1 MKTVEYLQTR
11 GAFAIACKVH
21 VEYIEVGLLCL
32 NGTQLL
38 EASMLDPLTG
48 DRYLVE
54 LPALKGADYNVKL
67 LLRNVTI

>member
-11 GAFAIACKVH
+11 GAFAIACKVGI
-21 VEYIEVGLLCL
+21 EFIEVGLLCL
-32 NGTQLL
+32 NGQQLT
-38 EASMLDPLTG
+38 EAELLDPSTG